1 MDLTTLATIAVICVF
16 LYAVIGDAI
25 RNVLRRLGINP
36 HVFALLW
43 AGPHMLWEGFVWVA
57 YKVIVG
63 REPPHSVKQSADP
76 IPDDVPLIAAIED
89 QRSAQY
95 PIATP
100 QNTRNEP
107 VVIAPA
113 INELDEVERYLIE
126 RLALLV
132 LAEKLTQTD
141 AIKIGL
147 GIAPGSRSPRYQFA
161 RAALQAEL
169 TRLEAKPEL
178 VGEMADRIK
187 REEMTPLR

>member
-1 MDLTTLATIAVICVF
+1 MDIPTGLTIFVIGVF

-25 RNVLRRLGINP
+25 RDVASRLGIDLR
-36 HVFALLW
+36 LLW
-43 AGPHMLWEGFVWVA
+43 AGPRMLWEGFVWLA

-63 REPPHSVKQSADP
+63 RPPPHSVKQSADP
-76 IPDDVPLIAAIED
+76 ISSEAPLIAPNND
-89 QRSAQY
+89 QRSAQL

-100 QNTRNEP
+100 QTPRNEP
-107 VVIAPA
+107 VVIDPL
-113 INELDEVERYLIE
+113 INELDELERYLIE

-178 VGEMADRIK
+178 IGEMAERIK
-187 REEMTPLR
+187 REEMTPTT

>member
-1 MDLTTLATIAVICVF
+1 MTMTDLGELLVAAITVALVGWYKLPWLRAAFKQWFTVTIP
-16 LYAVIGDAI
+16 D
-25 RNVLRRLGINP
+25 
-36 HVFALLW
+36 
-43 AGPHMLWEGFVWVA
+43 
-57 YKVIVG
+57 
-63 REPPHSVKQSADP
+63 HSVKQSADP
-76 IPDDVPLIAAIED
+76 VADGMSLIAPIED

-113 INELDEVERYLIE
+113 INDLNELEQYMIT

-132 LAEKLTQTD
+132 AAKELTQTA

-147 GIAPGSRSPRYQFA
+147 GIAPGSRSPRYQAA

-178 VGEMADRIK
+178 IGEMADRIK
-187 REEMTPLR
+187 REEMTPSA